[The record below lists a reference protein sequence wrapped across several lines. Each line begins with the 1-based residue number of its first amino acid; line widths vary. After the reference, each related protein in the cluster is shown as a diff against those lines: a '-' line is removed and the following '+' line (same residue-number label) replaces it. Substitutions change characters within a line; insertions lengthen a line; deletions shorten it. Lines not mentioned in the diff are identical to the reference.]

1 MVVKGILI
9 KLSVVD
15 IPTVQVF
22 LINQMSHDTGYSP
35 RPR

>member
-9 KLSVVD
+9 KMFVFD
-15 IPTVQVF
+15 IPTVQAF